1 MLCQRMGY
9 IEEMLSLLR
18 TVWICLLVLALPA
31 QGMAAATMAFCGQA
45 GHHAPSGI
53 AENMH
58 GMHHGVDADTDSK
71 TPATALPV
79 TALPVTALPVTAD
92 MAQPN
97 AHEPGHTCSA
107 CASCCAAGFIP
118 AAGSKMFAIDMAA
131 TLHPTALV
139 DIGPFATDAPD
150 RPPRAVLA

>member
-1 MLCQRMGY
+1 MGY

-45 GHHAPSGI
+45 GHHAPSGT
-53 AENMH
+53 AHNMH

-79 TALPVTALPVTAD
+79 TAD

-97 AHEPGHTCSA
+97 AHESGHTGSA
-107 CASCCAAGFIP
+107 CASCCAAAFIT
-118 AAGSKMFAIDMAA
+118 AAGSKMVAIDMAA
-131 TLHPTALV
+131 TLQTTALV
-139 DIGPFATDAPD
+139 DIGPFATDAPE